1 MKISINSLQRYDILG
16 VDDPEKRGVKGYKC
30 KWIGWILEHI
40 FCKAVAIKTD
50 QGTFYFNRKSY
61 SHWKKR
67 THVVKLPVAPAP
79 PPVGFKYFA
88 NNCYLNAALQIL
100 FHIPEVRDMILKK
113 ENHPIVNQLKVLL
126 NRKSVS
132 ETEISLRYLQE
143 KVFHNQEQQDAGE
156 AISFLAAILNWI
168 PMKMVS
174 YFRLENIN
182 HPAHEEKTNTLPL
195 AITESK
201 DPIDPQDLICN
212 FFREVPLE
220 GKVTIPINGIPV
232 ESEQWRK
239 QFQISSFPSHILL
252 QLNRGSDDGRTKIM
266 SPVVLKQNLWLPSKD
281 GKVDYEVVGWGN
293 HHGKEPG
300 EGHHTADLK
309 VGDSWFRC
317 DDAYVT
323 AKNLP
328 AVSKDAHVIL
338 LKKVQPKTK

>member
-40 FCKAVAIKTD
+40 FCKAVAVKTN

-67 THVVKLPVAPAP
+67 VSRKTTAPP
-79 PPVGFKYFA
+79 PPLPPVGFKYFA
-88 NNCYLNAALQIL
+88 NNCYLNVALQIL
-100 FHIPEVRDMILKK
+100 FHIPEVRELILKK
-113 ENHPIVNQLKVLL
+113 EDHPIVNHLKALL

-132 ETEISLRYLQE
+132 ETEGSLRYLQE
-143 KVFHNQEQQDAGE
+143 QVFHNQEQQDADE
-156 AISFLAAILNWI
+156 AIAFFTDILNWF
-168 PMKMVS
+168 PLKVVS
-174 YFRLENIN
+174 YFKSENIN
-182 HPAHEEKTNTLPL
+182 HPGHEEKTNHLYLTIP
-195 AITESK
+195 ESK
-201 DPIDPQDLICN
+201 EPIDPQDLICD
-212 FFREVPLE
+212 FFSEVLLE
-220 GKVTIPINGIPV
+220 GKVKIPINGIPV
-232 ESEQWRK
+232 ESDQWRK
-239 QFQISSFPSHILL
+239 QFQLASFPSYLLMEFNRVGSNIIL
-252 QLNRGSDDGRTKIM
+252 K
-266 SPVVLKQNLWLPSKD
+266 KNLWLPGKE

-293 HHGKEPG
+293 HHGEGPE
-300 EGHHTADLK
+300 EGHYTADLK
-309 VGDSWFRC
+309 IGDSWFRC